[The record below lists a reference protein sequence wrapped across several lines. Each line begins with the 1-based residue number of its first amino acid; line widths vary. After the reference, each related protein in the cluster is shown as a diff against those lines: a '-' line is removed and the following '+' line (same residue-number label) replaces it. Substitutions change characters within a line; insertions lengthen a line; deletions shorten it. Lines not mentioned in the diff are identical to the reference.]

1 MQSKLI
7 YFVEIAR
14 TVQIT
19 KLFWPLS
26 PPQKKALMDLRKLCK
41 YIVLWQ
47 SEFHL
52 HSVQGKK

>member
-26 PPQKKALMDLRKLCK
+26 LPPPPPKKGPDGFKKA
-41 YIVLWQ
+41 V
-47 SEFHL
+47 
-52 HSVQGKK
+52 

>member
-19 KLFWPLS
+19 KLFWPLFP

-41 YIVLWQ
+41 YIVL
-47 SEFHL
+47 
-52 HSVQGKK
+52 

>member
-41 YIVLWQ
+41 YIVL
-47 SEFHL
+47 
-52 HSVQGKK
+52 